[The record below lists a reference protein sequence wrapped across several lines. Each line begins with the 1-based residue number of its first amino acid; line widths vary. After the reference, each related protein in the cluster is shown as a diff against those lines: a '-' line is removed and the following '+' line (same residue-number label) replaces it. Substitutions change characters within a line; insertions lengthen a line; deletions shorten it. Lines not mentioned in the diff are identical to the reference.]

1 MVHPSLQ
8 AASFVALLIC
18 STQILA
24 FNDVSNAPRDSRMSG
39 QSDTIITAADD
50 DANAH
55 NVNASHALN
64 QSKPEDSSSYS
75 EETVQIDSTDQA
87 QSLASSSYY
96 YNQEQHKE
104 RYKHHVSK
112 RLALS
117 GGR

>member
-24 FNDVSNAPRDSRMSG
+24 FNDVSNVPRDSRMSG
-39 QSDTIITAADD
+39 QSDTIITAPDE

-55 NVNASHALN
+55 NVALN
-64 QSKPEDSSSYS
+64 QSKPKDSSSYS